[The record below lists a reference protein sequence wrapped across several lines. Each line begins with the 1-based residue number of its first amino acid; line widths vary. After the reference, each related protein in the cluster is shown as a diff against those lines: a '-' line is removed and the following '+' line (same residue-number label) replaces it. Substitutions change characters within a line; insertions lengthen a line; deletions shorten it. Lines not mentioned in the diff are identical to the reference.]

1 MSKTVLITGSSRGI
15 GKATASCFAKMGY
28 NVVINYKSSK
38 EEAFYLKKELQDLYS
53 NQILVVQC
61 DISDEN
67 SVIEMVKEIKE
78 NFGKIDVLVNNASIE
93 YASDLIQKNSNTFD
107 EILKVNVIG
116 TFLVSKYVG
125 LEMQKEKS
133 GKIINISSNNAI
145 DKYDPSTLEYDASKS
160 AIINMT
166 YNFAKEFAPFI
177 NVNCVAPGWV
187 KTEKVLKLDN
197 ELDGKLIS
205 SESDKILLKRFAD
218 PTEIANVIAF
228 LAGDEA
234 SYINGTVIKVDG
246 GC

>member
-1 MSKTVLITGSSRGI
+1 
-15 GKATASCFAKMGY
+15 
-28 NVVINYKSSK
+28 
-38 EEAFYLKKELQDLYS
+38 
-53 NQILVVQC
+53 
-61 DISDEN
+61 
-67 SVIEMVKEIKE
+67 
-78 NFGKIDVLVNNASIE
+78 
-93 YASDLIQKNSNTFD
+93 
-107 EILKVNVIG
+107 
-116 TFLVSKYVG
+116 
-125 LEMQKEKS
+125 MQKEKS